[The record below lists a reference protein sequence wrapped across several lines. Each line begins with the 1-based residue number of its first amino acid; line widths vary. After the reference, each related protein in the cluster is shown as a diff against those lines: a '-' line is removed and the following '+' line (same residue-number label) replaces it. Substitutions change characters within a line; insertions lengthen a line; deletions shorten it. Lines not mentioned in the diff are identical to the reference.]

1 MSLANDPSFQENF
14 EKQALNRLKNKLKD
28 KTRVKKEKFKKI
40 YLKYMDFTEQK
51 YKKLVKYVND

>member
-14 EKQALNRLKNKLKD
+14 EKQTLNRLKNKLKD

-51 YKKLVKYVND
+51 YKKLVKYIND